1 MRNKCPY
8 SNKFRP
14 KSKSA
19 MGRTIK
25 RFLLLLLFAFI
36 LYIFVAGDN
45 GLYRIWHLR
54 RWIGSLQ
61 KEISALEEERALLEQ
76 EHHLLE
82 TDMDYIE
89 KQARE
94 RYGMIKEGETV
105 FEVHPPKEKA
115 ER

>member
-1 MRNKCPY
+1 MRKKRLY

-19 MGRTIK
+19 MGRKIK
-25 RFLLLLLFAFI
+25 RFLLLLLFAFV
-36 LYIFVAGDN
+36 LYIFVGGDN
-45 GLYRIWHLR
+45 GLYRIWHLN
-54 RWIGSLQ
+54 RWIGTLR

-105 FEVHPPKEKA
+105 FEIYPPKKK
-115 ER
+115 